1 MVFFLLTAM
10 TRLSLSVG
18 GKFSEKRKSENS
30 AKLSV
35 KTEIRLSESASE
47 TIGPYGNHN
56 NQSNNLECIKERDL
70 VYKILR
76 EYFFFF
82 FS

>member
-1 MVFFLLTAM
+1 MKVVFILLETMA
-10 TRLSLSVG
+10 RLSSA
-18 GKFSEKRKSENS
+18 KKRKYGNS

-56 NQSNNLECIKERDL
+56 NQSNNLECIREENHI
-70 VYKILR
+70 YKICANI
-76 EYFFFF
+76 FFFF
-82 FS
+82 FILTK

>member
-1 MVFFLLTAM
+1 MKVVFILLETMA
-10 TRLSLSVG
+10 RLSSA
-18 GKFSEKRKSENS
+18 KKRKYGNS

-56 NQSNNLECIKERDL
+56 NQSNNLECIKEREL
-70 VYKILR
+70 IYKILR
-76 EYFFFF
+76 EF
-82 FS
+82 FSSFFYF

>member
-1 MVFFLLTAM
+1 MSFFKTMA
-10 TRLSLSVG
+10 RLSSA
-18 GKFSEKRKSENS
+18 KKRKYGNS

-56 NQSNNLECIKERDL
+56 NQSNNLECIKEEKL
-70 VYKILR
+70 IYKILR
-76 EYFFFF
+76 RILFSFFYFRNKLNV
-82 FS
+82 